1 MEIDFELA
9 WMVTL
14 GEKNLRAVII
24 NMFEE
29 QKKEVFKEVTRSMM
43 TVSQIEN
50 TNKKIKWN
58 FGVEKYNNWNTR
70 FTKETLL

>member
-50 TNKKIKWN
+50 TNKKIK
-58 FGVEKYNNWNTR
+58 
-70 FTKETLL
+70 

>member
-1 MEIDFELA
+1 MPNTLLVKPRSFHGKQTMEIDFELA

-50 TNKKIKWN
+50 TNKKIK
-58 FGVEKYNNWNTR
+58 
-70 FTKETLL
+70 

>member
-1 MEIDFELA
+1 
-9 WMVTL
+9 
-14 GEKNLRAVII
+14 
-24 NMFEE
+24 MFEE